1 MPLVALIDTHSF
13 YVQGYFE
20 ETKLRHIAPG
30 KPAEVVLYSGDRVLR
45 GEVESIGRAIH
56 DQSLEG
62 SEGLLLD
69 VKPNVPWVRLA
80 QRVPVRIR
88 LLAIPPDLVLIAGT
102 TCTITIGD

>member
-1 MPLVALIDTHSF
+1 MALIDTHSF
-13 YVQGYFE
+13 MQGYFE

-45 GEVESIGRAIH
+45 GGGKHRARHSRSEPGR
-56 DQSLEG
+56 QR
-62 SEGLLLD
+62 GLLLD

-88 LLAIPPDLVLIAGT
+88 LLAIPRIWS
-102 TCTITIGD
+102 

>member
-1 MPLVALIDTHSF
+1 MRWVLGKMRLIF
-13 YVQGYFE
+13 VIQ
-20 ETKLRHIAPG
+20 
-30 KPAEVVLYSGDRVLR
+30 VLYRQR
-45 GEVESIGRAIH
+45 IMRR
-56 DQSLEG
+56 